1 MEEKK
6 YRLPETSVVTEN
18 CLSKDY
24 IFEHE
29 ARSILKKIGAI
40 IQPGYG
46 EEKEKEKAYYEN
58 NIIGIIGGRGSGK
71 TSLIASILE
80 TIKNKGNGEYIDIT
94 EVRESNIICL
104 TDIIDPKAIPDFIG
118 IIDLVLASLFYYFKE
133 HLNIIKESERESL
146 FQQFERLN
154 KIVSILSQT
163 QRTEVI
169 ENPGDLYDLA
179 SLVTLRKAL
188 EDLVNN
194 LLKAQIEDS
203 KD

>member
-24 IFEHE
+24 IFEYE

-40 IQPGYG
+40 IHPEDGV
-46 EEKEKEKAYYEN
+46 ENEKAYYEN

-80 TIKNKGNGEYIDIT
+80 TIKNKGKGVYMDIT
-94 EVRESNIICL
+94 SVRESNIIWL

-118 IIDLVLASLFYYFKE
+118 IIDLVLASLFYFFKE
-133 HLNIIKESERESL
+133 HINIIKETERESL

-188 EDLVNN
+188 EDMRR
-194 LLKAQIEDS
+194 
-203 KD
+203 